1 MRINRSAL
9 FCQLNYEIKILIF
22 NNDYVEFTIFNMASI
37 AQC

>member
-9 FCQLNYEIKILIF
+9 FCRLNYGIKILIF
-22 NNDYVEFTIFNMASI
+22 YNDYDEFTIFNMALI